1 MLQIRKVAK
10 HVFEKISALENERI
24 KEATEDELT
33 KVGDDALEREQER
46 KFRWQIR
53 ISKFCAMRRCLTLT
67 LTCEP

>member
-33 KVGDDALEREQER
+33 KVGEADALEREQER
-46 KFRWQIR
+46 KI
-53 ISKFCAMRRCLTLT
+53 
-67 LTCEP
+67 